1 MKDKL
6 YIPVLFILTGVLLL
20 PLIAWLLPERS
31 IVEIDEIII
40 EPEIVV
46 VEPEMSKETIG
57 SSVQSRPIEA
67 YRFGNGPT
75 DVLFVG
81 GIHGG
86 YEWNSV
92 VLAYEMIEYFTENI
106 YDLPSNLTI
115 HVIPN
120 ANPDGLAMVT
130 RENTTRLSS
139 ADVIA
144 WSADGRGRFNANG
157 VDLNRNFDCKW
168 SPEASWRGRSVGAG
182 DEPFSEPESKAL
194 RDYVLST
201 QPVAGIFWH
210 SIANTVYGSECHEG
224 ILPLTTEIMNR
235 YATAGRYQ
243 AVPIFDAYPVVGDI
257 EGWLATLGIAA
268 ITVELETR
276 DSTEWNRNL
285 AGTLAVLEYLDG
297 LVIE

>member
-1 MKDKL
+1 MKTKL
-6 YIPVLFILTGVLLL
+6 YIPILFALTGVLLL
-20 PLIAWLLPERS
+20 PVVAWLLPERPVEEIS
-31 IVEIDEIII
+31 EPIPLVVDETPEPTIVSGIIGTSVEGRAI
-40 EPEIVV
+40 E
-46 VEPEMSKETIG
+46 S
-57 SSVQSRPIEA
+57 
-67 YRFGNGPT
+67 YRFGHGDI

-92 VLAYEMIEYFTENI
+92 ALAYEMIDYFTKNI
-106 YDLPSNLTI
+106 YELPKNLTI

-120 ANPDGLAMVT
+120 ANPDGTALVAGGKTGRITKSDVVT
-130 RENTTRLSS
+130 
-139 ADVIA
+139 

-168 SPEASWRGRSVGAG
+168 SPNASWRGQSVGAG
-182 DEPFSEPESKAL
+182 TEPFSEPEAVTL
-194 RDYVLST
+194 RDYVLAT
-201 QPVAGIFWH
+201 KPVAGIFWH
-210 SIANTVYGSECHEG
+210 SVANAVYGSECHEG

-243 AVPIFDAYPVVGDI
+243 AVSIFDAYPVVGDI

-285 AGTLAVLEYLDG
+285 AGTWAVLNYLSSR
-297 LVIE
+297 

>member
-6 YIPVLFILTGVLLL
+6 YIPVLFVFVGVLLL
-20 PLIAWLLPERS
+20 PIISWLLPEKT
-31 IVEIDEIII
+31 ILEIEEIIL
-40 EPEIVV
+40 EPEVV
-46 VEPEMSKETIG
+46 VIEPEMSKETIG
-57 SSVQSRPIEA
+57 SSVQNRPIEA
-67 YRFGNGPT
+67 YRFGSGPT

-86 YEWNSV
+86 YEWNTV
-92 VLAYEMIEYFTENI
+92 VLAYEMIDYFTENI

-130 RENTTRLSS
+130 RENTARVTS
-139 ADVIA
+139 ADVIT
-144 WSADGRGRFNANG
+144 WNADGKGRFNANG

-168 SPEASWRGRSVGAG
+168 SPEASWRGREVGAG
-182 DEPFSEPESKAL
+182 TEPFSEPEAKAL
-194 RDYVLST
+194 RDYVLKT
-201 QPVAGIFWH
+201 KPVAGIFWH
-210 SIANTVYGSECHEG
+210 SVANAVYGSECHEG

-276 DSTEWNRNL
+276 NTTEWNRNL
-285 AGTLAVLEYLDG
+285 AGTLAVLEHLNSFTT
-297 LVIE
+297 E